1 MGFQLGQDGTHESA
15 AFLTV
20 TELTSLIKGNLEANF
35 PDVTVEGEISNAKL
49 ASSGHLYFSLKDENA
64 LIQAVMFKSRMT
76 GLSFSPSDGLR
87 VRARGAI
94 SVYAQRGQYQLVVQS
109 LRKAGTGDILAM
121 LEERKRILAAQGYF
135 DQSRK
140 KPLPRFPER
149 VAIITSPTGAAV
161 HDILTVLQRRNACID
176 VVIFPTPVQG
186 LEAAP
191 TIERRIE
198 QANRYGD
205 IDVIILCR
213 GGGSLEDLLPFS
225 EVSVV
230 KAIAASRIPV
240 ISAIG
245 HEIDWALSDYAADL
259 RAPTPSAAAE
269 MVAESSDSIL
279 REIQQFQ
286 ITLVSAIK
294 SKLDTLESELEV
306 FSPELVRSRFDLLSL
321 PLVTRVDEANETLV
335 NVMNKTLTELGR
347 RVELASGILETASP
361 QAILR
366 RGFSIVRHSIGL
378 SENTQELSAD
388 QVVRSASQL
397 GKGDLIDITFAK
409 GSATANVKEIRK

>member
-1 MGFQLGQDGTHESA
+1 MGFQLGQDGMHESA

-94 SVYAQRGQYQLVVQS
+94 SVYPQRGQYQLVVQS

-135 DQSRK
+135 DQNKK

-149 VAIITSPTGAAV
+149 VAVITSPTGAAI

-186 LEAAP
+186 AEAAP
-191 TIERRIE
+191 TIERRIQ
-198 QANRYGD
+198 QANRYAD

-240 ISAIG
+240 VSAVG

-286 ITLVSAIK
+286 ITLKSALK
-294 SKLDTLESELEV
+294 SRLDTLESELKV
-306 FSPELVRSRFDLLSL
+306 FSPELVKSRFDLLSL
-321 PLVTRVDEANETLV
+321 PLVTRVDEANEILV

-378 SENTQELSAD
+378 SENLQELSAG

-397 GKGDLIDITFAK
+397 GQGDLIDITFAK